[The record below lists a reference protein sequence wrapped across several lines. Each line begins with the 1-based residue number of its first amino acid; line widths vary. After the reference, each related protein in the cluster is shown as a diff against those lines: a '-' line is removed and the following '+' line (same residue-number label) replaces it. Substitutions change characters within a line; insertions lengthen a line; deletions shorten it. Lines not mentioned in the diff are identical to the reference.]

1 MAKRRFT
8 IVLIKPSHYDDDGY
22 VIQWRRSTIPSNS
35 LASVYGLLAEC
46 AEERVLGADVDIE
59 IEVYDECNTIVDI
72 PAISKRILAD
82 SGFVALV
89 GVQSNQFP
97 RALDIG
103 RQFRKRGVTVA
114 VGGFHVSGCIA
125 MLPELPPDLKEA
137 QALGHDPVCGRG
149 RRPAWRTSCAISTS
163 GQPKP
168 VYNYLNDMPDM
179 ASAAIPVL
187 PRPVV
192 TRVAGHYTSFDAGRG
207 CPFQCS
213 FCTII
218 NVQGRKSRY
227 RTADDVEAIVRANAA
242 QDVTRFFVT
251 DDNFARNRNWEPI
264 LDRLIELRESRASRS
279 GSCCRS
285 TRSATAFRASS
296 KRRRGPAATPSSSGS
311 RTSIPQSLMGAKKRQ
326 NKIWEYRDMLQAWR
340 RAKVMTW
347 AGYILGFPTD
357 TPESIARDIETI
369 KRELPID
376 ILEFFFLTP
385 AAGLGGPQGPSSQG
399 GAHGSGHEQLRSR
412 ACLRRPRDHVG
423 GDVARRLSRR
433 LGALLLRRAC
443 RDRASPGGGERH
455 QSAQDRRRDDG
466 LFRIVADRGRAPAA
480 IRLCPAQDPD
490 AAPAW
495 SAGRQSACVLSLAR
509 VGLLV
514 GRRKMG
520 GARAA
525 LPHDPA
531 PGARRQGRR
540 GLRRRG
546 AQPATEVDHEH
557 DFVDRLSP
565 TRFPTPTARRSGRP
579 RKSLLSRVQAK
590 RRLANLL
597 STRTRNSP
605 MDDEASGEV
614 TETVRATTGLY
625 QRPL

>member
-1 MAKRRFT
+1 MSGRKFL
-8 IVLIKPSHYDDDGY
+8 IVLIKPSHYDGDGY

-35 LASVYGLLAEC
+35 LASVYGLLAQC

-59 IEVYDECNTIVDI
+59 IDVYDECNTIVDI
-72 PAISKRILAD
+72 PGISNRITSAGG
-82 SGFVALV
+82 GFVALV

-103 RQFRKRGVTVA
+103 RQFRARGITVA
-114 VGGFHVSGCIA
+114 VGGFHVSGCMA

-137 QALGHDPVCGRG
+137 QALGMILYAGEGEGRLEG
-149 RRPAWRTSCAISTS
+149 LLRDIDAGEAKPA
-163 GQPKP
+163 
-168 VYNYLNDMPDM
+168 YNYLNDMPDM

-264 LDRLIELRESRASRS
+264 LDRLIELREIHGFRIRLLLQVDTLCHRIPGFIEKAARA
-279 GSCCRS
+279 GCN
-285 TRSATAFRASS
+285 AVFI
-296 KRRRGPAATPSSSGS
+296 GLENINPE
-311 RTSIPQSLMGAKKRQ
+311 SLMGAKKRQ

-385 AAGLGGPQGPSSQG
+385 LPGSEDHKILYLK
-399 GAHGSGHEQLRSR
+399 GARMDADMNNYDLEHVC
-412 ACLRRPRDHVG
+412 ADHPIMSAEAWRGVYRG
-423 GDVARRLSRR
+423 AWARYYSD
-433 LGALLLRRAC
+433 AHVETVLRRAV
-443 RDRASPGGGERH
+443 ASGINPKKIVDAMTVFSG
-455 QSAQDRRRDDG
+455 SA
-466 LFRIVADRGRAPAA
+466 RIEGVHPLQFGY
-480 IRLCPAQDPD
+480 
-490 AAPAW
+490 
-495 SAGRQSACVLSLAR
+495 V
-509 VGLLV
+509 
-514 GRRKMG
+514 RRKI
-520 GARAA
+520 RT
-525 LPHDPA
+525 
-531 PGARRQGRR
+531 Q
-540 GLRRRG
+540 RRRG
-546 AQPATEVDHEH
+546 MPVVNPLVFYPWRALDFAKVAANWAALALRYRAILRRVLADKDGAAYVDESLRPPTEADQNA
-557 DFVDRLSP
+557 DFV
-565 TRFPTPTARRSGRP
+565 TAFADKIPDTYGAP
-579 RKSLLSRVQAK
+579 K
-590 RRLANLL
+590 R
-597 STRTRNSP
+597 
-605 MDDEASGEV
+605 EAAH
-614 TETVRATTGLY
+614 TL
-625 QRPL
+625 